1 MGDIQNKAEERG
13 GKAKEAFGDA
23 TGNERLEAEGKAD
36 QVKSE
41 IKQGIEELGDK
52 VKEAGDKILGAFQND
67 KK

>member
-1 MGDIQNKAEERG
+1 MCIRDS
-13 GKAKEAFGDA
+13 
-23 TGNERLEAEGKAD
+23 LEAEGKAD